1 MWAASGSSAS
11 RVLLSSNETTISQG
25 LFKLAWVVIV
35 GSRMLDLYFLY
46 SLINQNSSGQLSWLT
61 KSAAALATPC
71 QLYNEGG
78 WLIVGSIMVAQ
89 HFPW

>member
-1 MWAASGSSAS
+1 
-11 RVLLSSNETTISQG
+11 VLLSSNETTISQG

-35 GSRMLDLYFLY
+35 DSRMLDLYFLY
-46 SLINQNSSGQLSWLT
+46 PLT
-61 KSAAALATPC
+61 NHIQFRSVVLVDEERGGAFVKRRPV